1 MPLQQRGEETR
12 ARILSAA
19 EECFAQHGY
28 EAAGVAEI
36 CERAGVSKGAFYHHF
51 ASKQD
56 LFMAL
61 LGNWLDGLDAGLRA
75 VRSETAT
82 VPDALREMAGMVG
95 FVLSSAGERLPMF
108 LEFWTQAARDPAVW
122 AATIAP
128 YRRYRAFFAE
138 LVQAGVAEGSLRPV
152 DAEVVAQVIVSLAVG
167 TILQGLL
174 DRDGTDW
181 NRSLRQGIAFILDSV
196 KAR

>member
-1 MPLQQRGEETR
+1 MPVQQRGEETR

-75 VRSETAT
+75 VRSQTAT

-108 LEFWTQAARDPAVW
+108 LEFWTQAARDPEVW

-181 NRSLRQGIAFILDSV
+181 NRSLRQGIEIILDSV

>member
-12 ARILSAA
+12 ARILGAA

-75 VRSETAT
+75 VRSQTST

-95 FVLSSAGERLPMF
+95 FVLNSAGGRLPMF
-108 LEFWTQAARDPAVW
+108 LEFWTQAARDPDVW

-181 NRSLRQGIAFILDSV
+181 NRSLRQGIEIILDSV

>member
-1 MPLQQRGEETR
+1 MPVQQRAEETR

-75 VRSETAT
+75 VRSQTAT
-82 VPDALREMAGMVG
+82 VPDALRELAGMVG
-95 FVLSSAGERLPMF
+95 FVLNSAGGRLPMF
-108 LEFWTQAARDPAVW
+108 LEFWTQAARDPEVW

-181 NRSLRQGIAFILDSV
+181 NRSVRQGIEIILDSV